1 MTGNLPFRGL
11 TPDAMLHR
19 ERSAWVNANG
29 SNGES
34 AADQIHERLRDG
46 ILSGEYRPNQR
57 LIEEELARELQVSR
71 TPIREALLRLRQ
83 QGLVRRER
91 GWQVRDHGPLEI
103 LEFLEARAE
112 LESSTAR
119 LAASRITP
127 TELDKLQELITEME
141 GGTNRRVINL
151 RNDEFH
157 AVITDA
163 ARNHVLSNL
172 ARETRINYWNF
183 PTPVPFTSE
192 HDAVVNAEHREL
204 LTALTV
210 GDADRAAMVA
220 RQHVGHTAEIIAE
233 ALGLDRSRGTE
244 ILR

>member
-1 MTGNLPFRGL
+1 M
-11 TPDAMLHR
+11 
-19 ERSAWVNANG
+19 NANG

-57 LIEEELARELQVSR
+57 LVEEELARELQVSR

-83 QGLVRRER
+83 QGLVQRER

-119 LAASRITP
+119 LAATRITP
-127 TELDKLQELITEME
+127 DELGTLRELIAEME
-141 GGTNRRVINL
+141 AATNRRLINL

-157 AVITDA
+157 TVINDA
-163 ARNHVLSNL
+163 ARNHVLGNL
-172 ARETRINYWNF
+172 ARATRINYWNF
-183 PTPVPFTSE
+183 PTPIPFTQD
-192 HDAVVNAEHREL
+192 HDAIVNTAHRDL
-204 LTALTV
+204 VSALSE
-210 GDADRAAMVA
+210 GDAERAAAVA
-220 RQHVGHTAEIIAE
+220 REHVLFTAQIIAD
-233 ALGLDRSRGTE
+233 ALGLDRARQWE
-244 ILR
+244 LRA